1 MEDREIVELY
11 WQRSDRAVQESEKK
25 YGPWCR
31 TIAQN
36 IVADL
41 RDAEECVSDTW
52 FAAWNAMPDKQPEKL
67 GGFLGKLTRNFAL
80 DRWRADRR
88 QKRGG
93 GEMPLALEELSECVP
108 GGGDVEETVEL
119 RELSRTV
126 AAFVRA
132 LPESERQIFAARYY
146 ALASM
151 EEIAARS
158 GYSQGKVKSML
169 HRTRLRLRAELEK
182 EGYC

>member
-11 WQRSDRAVQESEKK
+11 WRRSDRAVQESEKK

-31 TIAQN
+31 TIAKN

-52 FAAWNAMPDKQPEKL
+52 LAAWNAMPDKRPEKL
-67 GGFLGKLTRNFAL
+67 GGFLGKLTRNLAL
-80 DRWRADRR
+80 DRWRAGQRR
-88 QKRGG
+88 KRGG
-93 GEMPLALEELSECVP
+93 GETPLALEELSECIP
-108 GGGDVEETVEL
+108 DGGNVEETVEL

-132 LPESERQIFAARYY
+132 LPETERQVFASRYY
-146 ALASM
+146 ALASR

-158 GYSQGKVKSML
+158 GFSQAKVKSML

>member
-11 WQRSDRAVQESEKK
+11 WRRSDRAVQESEKK

-31 TIAQN
+31 TIAKN

-52 FAAWNAMPDKQPEKL
+52 LAAWNAMPDKRPEKL
-67 GGFLGKLTRNFAL
+67 GGFLGKLTRNLAL
-80 DRWRADRR
+80 DRWRAAQRR
-88 QKRGG
+88 KRGG
-93 GEMPLALEELSECVP
+93 GETPLALEELSECIP
-108 GGGDVEETVEL
+108 DGGNVEETVEL

-132 LPESERQIFAARYY
+132 LPETERQVFASRYY

-158 GYSQGKVKSML
+158 GFSQAKVKSML

>member
-11 WQRSDRAVQESEKK
+11 WRRSDRAVQESEKK

-31 TIAQN
+31 TIAKN

-52 FAAWNAMPDKQPEKL
+52 LAAWNAMPDKRPEKL
-67 GGFLGKLTRNFAL
+67 GGFLGKLTRNLAL
-80 DRWRADRR
+80 DRWRAGQRR
-88 QKRGG
+88 KRGG
-93 GEMPLALEELSECVP
+93 GETPLALEELSECIP
-108 GGGDVEETVEL
+108 DGGNVEETVEL

-132 LPESERQIFAARYY
+132 LPETERQVFASRYY
-146 ALASM
+146 ARASM

-158 GYSQGKVKSML
+158 GFSQAKVKSML

>member
-11 WQRSDRAVQESEKK
+11 WRRSDRAVQESEKK

-31 TIAQN
+31 TIAKN

-52 FAAWNAMPDKQPEKL
+52 LAAWNAMPDKRPEKL
-67 GGFLGKLTRNFAL
+67 GGFLGKLTRNLAL
-80 DRWRADRR
+80 DRWRAGQRR
-88 QKRGG
+88 KRGG
-93 GEMPLALEELSECVP
+93 GETPLALEELSECIP
-108 GGGDVEETVEL
+108 GGGNVEETVEL

-132 LPESERQIFAARYY
+132 LPETERQVFASRYY

-151 EEIAARS
+151 EEIATRS
-158 GYSQGKVKSML
+158 GFSQAKVKSLL

>member
-11 WQRSDRAVQESEKK
+11 WRRSDRAVQESEKK

-31 TIAQN
+31 TIAKN

-52 FAAWNAMPDKQPEKL
+52 LAAWNAMPDKRPEKL
-67 GGFLGKLTRNFAL
+67 GGFLGKLTRNLAL
-80 DRWRADRR
+80 DRWRAGQRR
-88 QKRGG
+88 KRGG
-93 GEMPLALEELSECVP
+93 GETPLALEELSECIP
-108 GGGDVEETVEL
+108 DGGNVEETVEL

-132 LPESERQIFAARYY
+132 LPETERQVFASRYY

-158 GYSQGKVKSML
+158 GFSRAKVKSML

>member
-11 WQRSDRAVQESEKK
+11 WRRSDRAVQESEKK

-31 TIAQN
+31 TIAKN

-41 RDAEECVSDTW
+41 RDAEECVSDAW
-52 FAAWNAMPDKQPEKL
+52 LAAWNAMPDKRPEKL
-67 GGFLGKLTRNFAL
+67 GGFLGKLTRNIAL
-80 DRWRADRR
+80 DRWRAGQRR
-88 QKRGG
+88 KRGG
-93 GEMPLALEELSECVP
+93 GETPLALEELSECIP
-108 GGGDVEETVEL
+108 DGGNVEETVEL

-132 LPESERQIFAARYY
+132 LPETERQVFASRYY

-158 GYSQGKVKSML
+158 GFSQAKVKSML

>member
-1 MEDREIVELY
+1 MEDRDIVELY
-11 WQRSDRAVQESEKK
+11 WQRSDRAVRESERK

-31 TIAQN
+31 RIAQN
-36 IVADL
+36 IVADP

-52 FAAWNAMPDKQPEKL
+52 LAAWNAMPDKRPERL
-67 GGFLGKLTRNFAL
+67 GSFLGKLTRNLAL
-80 DRWRADRR
+80 DRWRAGKR

-93 GEMPLALEELSECVP
+93 GETPLALEELAECVP
-108 GGGDVEETVEL
+108 GGEDVEETVEL
-119 RELSRTV
+119 RELARAV

-132 LPESERQIFAARYY
+132 LPEMERQIFAARYF
-146 ALASM
+146 ALAST

-158 GYSQGKVKSML
+158 GFSQSKVKSML

-182 EGYC
+182 EEYC

>member
-11 WQRSDRAVQESEKK
+11 WRRSDRAVQESEKK

-31 TIAQN
+31 TIAKN

-52 FAAWNAMPDKQPEKL
+52 LAAWNAMPDKRPEKL
-67 GGFLGKLTRNFAL
+67 GGFLGKLTRNLAL
-80 DRWRADRR
+80 DRWRAGQRR
-88 QKRGG
+88 KRGG
-93 GEMPLALEELSECVP
+93 GETPLALEELSECIP
-108 GGGDVEETVEL
+108 DGGNVEETVEL

-132 LPESERQIFAARYY
+132 LPETERQVFASRYY

-151 EEIAARS
+151 EGIAARS
-158 GYSQGKVKSML
+158 GFSQAKVKSML
-169 HRTRLRLRAELEK
+169 HRTRLRLRAELEE